1 MNEEQRAVLAAVGRM
16 EQGSGTLID
25 EYTVA
30 KEVGVVRGDI
40 PSQEYVH
47 SQERAQIRQLLEEL
61 ERGGMIRVSREGY
74 WRPRTTLVGRRAW
87 QDPHASLLPT
97 AVVMPPQPPPLSGR
111 GGSAPIPGIFGDD
124 DDDDEPPQPRWASQ
138 RQPREAEPE
147 REEAP
152 QQRAWPTWW
161 PAALRF
167 GDPGLTPL
175 IGAAAA
181 GLLALLLI
189 VVVVTRVAGGR
200 GPAPTPTISAVAQT
214 ATTVAGLPPPAPP
227 TATQPVAAGSAS
239 SVGPLAS
246 ARASSSGPA
255 QPTQPRQPTATAG
268 PQATKL
274 RIANT
279 ELQGAFL
286 YATPAGERTTLA
298 VPEGTLVEVAGPD
311 ERDTQGATGSRS
323 TGGTASTGCWRSTRR
338 RRSDE

>member
-16 EQGSGTLID
+16 EQGNGTLID

-30 KEVGVVRGDI
+30 REAGVVRGDI

-47 SQERAQIRQLLEEL
+47 SQERAEIRRLLEEL

-87 QDPHASLLPT
+87 QDPEASLLPP
-97 AVVMPPQPPPLSGR
+97 AVVMPPQSAPLSGR
-111 GGSAPIPGIFGDD
+111 GGPAPIPGIFGD
-124 DDDDEPPQPRWASQ
+124 DDDDEPPQPRWASH
-138 RQPREAEPE
+138 RDAGRDSDDPAPE
-147 REEAP
+147 RAANAP
-152 QQRAWPTWW
+152 KVWPGWW

-189 VVVVTRVAGGR
+189 VVVATRVAGGR

-214 ATTVAGLPPPAPP
+214 ATTVAGLPPPAAP
-227 TATQPVAAGSAS
+227 TATQPVAGSSAS

-268 PQATKL
+268 PQAAKL

-311 ERDTQGATGSRS
+311 ERDTQGRNWKQIHWGN
-323 TGGTASTGCWRSTRR
+323 GTYWLLEEYTTPA
-338 RRSDE
+338 E